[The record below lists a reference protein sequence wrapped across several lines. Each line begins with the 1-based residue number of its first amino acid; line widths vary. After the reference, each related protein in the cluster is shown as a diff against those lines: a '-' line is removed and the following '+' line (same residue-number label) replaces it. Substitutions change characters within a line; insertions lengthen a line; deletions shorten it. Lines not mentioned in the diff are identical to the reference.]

1 MSTAPDAKP
10 DWGSSFRLTAS
21 EKWKAK
27 SAAMGRDVTEAL
39 VDYSNPQPGM
49 QILDLASGTG
59 EPAITLAGRIGG
71 SGQVTALDLSPDL
84 LAIAAQRARQ
94 RGFDHVVTRQGDA
107 HDLPFPDNQFDL
119 ATSRFGVM
127 FFADV
132 DRALRELHRVLKP
145 GARACFAAWGSKDQP
160 YFSSSIGIVH
170 RHVGGSLLA
179 PGGPDPFRFSA
190 LGSLTDALQRAGF
203 ANLHEETRTIPWT
216 WPGSA
221 EEVWEQQQAVATP
234 FLPLLK
240 RVPADS
246 WPAINAEVHQAI
258 RRYEEQGA
266 IRFTATIVLASGQ
279 KAA

>member
-1 MSTAPDAKP
+1 MNPAPETNS

-59 EPAITLAGRIGG
+59 EPAITLAKRIGD
-71 SGQVTALDLSPDL
+71 SGQVTALDLSAEL

-94 RGFDHVVTRQGDA
+94 RGFNHVITRQGDA
-107 HDLPFPDNQFDL
+107 QNLPFPDHQFDL
-119 ATSRFGVM
+119 ATCRFGVM
-127 FFADV
+127 FFADTH
-132 DRALRELHRVLKP
+132 RALSELHRVLKP

-170 RHVGGSLLA
+170 RHVGGALLA
-179 PGGPDPFRFSA
+179 AGGPDPFRFSTP
-190 LGSLTDALQRAGF
+190 GSLTDALQRAGF
-203 ANLHEETRTIPWT
+203 ANLHEETRTVPWT
-216 WPGSA
+216 WPGPA

-240 RVPADS
+240 RVPAHR
-246 WPAINAEVHQAI
+246 WPAINSEIHDAI
-258 RRYEEQGA
+258 RKYEVDGA
-266 IRFTATIVLASGQ
+266 IQFTATIVLASGQ
-279 KAA
+279 KP